1 VEAIAPCADDRFLEI
16 GPGPGALT
24 LRLAPRVARLTAIE
38 VDRDLAA
45 ALAPRLPAHVTLVT
59 GDVLDLDLTPFL
71 AGGPVRVAGNL
82 PYNISSPI
90 LFKLFAAADKKGLSP
105 FRDATL
111 MLQREVADR
120 LVAAPGT
127 RDYGVLTIFTAVQA
141 DVERLLILP
150 PGAFR
155 PAPKVHSAVV
165 RLSFRSPAV
174 RPELFPVFEPMVRTM
189 FMQRRK
195 VLLNALRRYAEEIGA
210 DASRALAAARID
222 PTRRPETL
230 QVSELSKLAEVF
242 ASR

>member
-1 VEAIAPCADDRFLEI
+1 M
-16 GPGPGALT
+16 
-24 LRLAPRVARLTAIE
+24 
-38 VDRDLAA
+38 
-45 ALAPRLPAHVTLVT
+45 
-59 GDVLDLDLTPFL
+59 DLTPFL

-90 LFKLFAAADKKGLSP
+90 LFKLFAAADNRGLSP

-120 LVAAPGT
+120 LVAAQGT
-127 RDYGVLTIFTAVQA
+127 KDYGVLTIFTAVRA
-141 DVERLLILP
+141 DVQRLLMLP

-165 RLSFRSPAV
+165 RLSFRPPAV
-174 RPELFPVFEPMVRTM
+174 RPELLAVFEPMVRTM

-195 VLLNALRRYAEEIGA
+195 VLLNALRPFA
-210 DASRALAAARID
+210 DGVGRDVSQALTAARID
-222 PTRRPETL
+222 PRRRPETL